1 MRLQS
6 AQLTEISLSGKS
18 EEEMGC
24 MKRMLCSIGVAR
36 AHPEAGDFVFP
47 KVSLGRGIEDFM
59 VMLETM
65 AKDVAGSSQENFSA
79 IIEILDRSVDFL
91 FLLWRGIEPGVF

>member
-1 MRLQS
+1 
-6 AQLTEISLSGKS
+6 
-18 EEEMGC
+18 

-91 FLLWRGIEPGVF
+91 FLLWRGIEPGVFLVSSQARQ